1 MEEKE
6 RVKSARK
13 AIGILQCFNSSEF
26 HLSASTI
33 AKRVGIHRVTAYA
46 FLDTLTEFG
55 FLQKDEGKSTYSIGL
70 SLFRTGMLYL
80 HSNRMLEEAKEI
92 ATILNDLTEEVVVIC
107 VLENGLSTNV
117 MRLES
122 KHLLRL
128 DYRLGY
134 SFPAYSNATGKV
146 LLSELTDTELDNLY
160 PSEELEPVTSQTVRT
175 KTALR
180 QELQRIRESGF
191 AIVKGQASPGVC
203 AVSSGIRDYTGKLV
217 GAIAIAVP
225 TVRGDDAKLQLLSQL
240 VRLGAYQISF
250 RLGYDTPNANSLE
263 VEEIRS
269 WWKNAVQSADN
280 PEHFKGL

>member
-1 MEEKE
+1 MQEKE
-6 RVKSARK
+6 RAKSARK
-13 AIGILQCFNSSEF
+13 AISILQCFNSSEL
-26 HLSASTI
+26 HLSASAI
-33 AKRVGIHRVTAYA
+33 AKRVGIHRVTAYT
-46 FLDTLTEFG
+46 FLDTLTESG

-80 HSNRMLEEAKEI
+80 HSNRMLEETKDI
-92 ATILNDLTEEVVVIC
+92 ATILNDLTEEVVVVC

-122 KHLLRL
+122 KHLLKL

-146 LLSELTDTELDNLY
+146 LLSELTDAELDNLY
-160 PSEELEPVTSQTVRT
+160 PSEELEAVTSQTVRT

-180 QELQRIRESGF
+180 QELQSIRESGF

-225 TVRGDDAKLQLLSQL
+225 TVRGDDGRLQLLSQL
-240 VRLGAYQISF
+240 VRLGAYQISS
-250 RLGYDTPNANSLE
+250 RLGYDTPKGNGLE

-269 WWKNAVQSADN
+269 WWRNAVQSADN
-280 PEHFKGL
+280 AEHFDGP